1 MIRTLRRRFL
11 LIALASL
18 TGTLAVLCLV
28 INLGYHAITTQ
39 RADQVLQMLH
49 QNAGQFPEPE
59 TQADPGAFPGFQ
71 VTLETPFETR
81 YVVVRL
87 TGQREVAEVDMEHIA
102 ALDREKVIQQVE
114 QILDGGKSSG
124 YSGYYRYQVFDDG
137 EEGQTIV
144 VLDCFLQLQ
153 AANNVLRL
161 TLLASLACIA
171 IVFLLLVFLSRRVVR
186 PFAENLEKQRR
197 FVTDASHE
205 LKTPLAI
212 ISANTGLLEASL
224 GENRWLASTQVQ
236 VSRLDRLI
244 GHLVELARTEEALT
258 EEELQPVDLSGV
270 VAGQM
275 EDYRLLAQ
283 ASGKELESDVA
294 PGVTVR
300 GAADNLKRLCTLLLD
315 NAVKY
320 CDSGG
325 TIRLTLAQR
334 GRWAVLSIANPC
346 AGLDPAQLPRLFDRF
361 YRADAS
367 RSRDTGGYGIGLS
380 TARAIV
386 ARHHGRLTARL
397 SGGTVTFTAVL
408 PLFSRPPERFLH
420 R

>member
-28 INLGYHAITTQ
+28 INLGYHAITTR

-244 GHLVELARTEEALT
+244 GHLVELARTEETLA
-258 EEELQPVDLSGV
+258 EEEIQPVDLSGV

-283 ASGKELESDVA
+283 TSGKELESDVA

-334 GRWAVLSIANPC
+334 GRWAVLSISNPC

-386 ARHHGRLTARL
+386 GRHRGRLTAKSEDGL
-397 SGGTVTFTAVL
+397 VVFTARL
-408 PLFSRPPERFLH
+408 PLT
-420 R
+420 

>member
-28 INLGYHAITTQ
+28 INLGYHAITTR

-114 QILDGGKSSG
+114 QILDGGKNSG

-244 GHLVELARTEEALT
+244 GHLVELARTEETLA
-258 EEELQPVDLSGV
+258 EEEIQPVDLSGV
-270 VAGQM
+270 VAGQI

-283 ASGKELESDVA
+283 TSGKELESDVA

-334 GRWAVLSIANPC
+334 GRWAVLSISNPC

-386 ARHHGRLTARL
+386 QRHRGRLTAKSEDGL
-397 SGGTVTFTAVL
+397 VVFTARL
-408 PLFSRPPERFLH
+408 PLT
-420 R
+420 

>member
-28 INLGYHAITTQ
+28 INLGYHAITTR

-114 QILDGGKSSG
+114 QILDGGKNSG

-244 GHLVELARTEEALT
+244 GHLVELARTEETLT
-258 EEELQPVDLSGV
+258 EEEIQPVDLSGV
-270 VAGQM
+270 VTGQM

-283 ASGKELESDVA
+283 TSGKELESDVA

-334 GRWAVLSIANPC
+334 GRWAVLSISNPC

-386 ARHHGRLTARL
+386 QRHRGRLTAKSEDGL
-397 SGGTVTFTAVL
+397 VVFTARL
-408 PLFSRPPERFLH
+408 PLT
-420 R
+420 

>member
-28 INLGYHAITTQ
+28 INLGYHAITTR

-114 QILDGGKSSG
+114 QILDGGKNSG

-244 GHLVELARTEEALT
+244 GHLVELARTEETLA
-258 EEELQPVDLSGV
+258 EEEIQPVDLSGV

-283 ASGKELESDVA
+283 TSGKELESDVA

-334 GRWAVLSIANPC
+334 GRWAVLSISNPC

-386 ARHHGRLTARL
+386 GRHRGRLTAKSEDGL
-397 SGGTVTFTAVL
+397 VVFTARL
-408 PLFSRPPERFLH
+408 PLT
-420 R
+420 

>member
-28 INLGYHAITTQ
+28 INLGYHAITTR

-236 VSRLDRLI
+236 VNRLDRLI

-258 EEELQPVDLSGV
+258 EEELQPVDLSGA

-283 ASGKELESDVA
+283 TSGKELESDVA

-386 ARHHGRLTARL
+386 QRHRGRLTAKSEDGL
-397 SGGTVTFTAVL
+397 VVFTARL
-408 PLFSRPPERFLH
+408 PLT
-420 R
+420 

>member
-28 INLGYHAITTQ
+28 INLGYHAITTR

-270 VAGQM
+270 VAGQI

-283 ASGKELESDVA
+283 TSGKELESDVA

-346 AGLDPAQLPRLFDRF
+346 AGLDPVQLPRLFDRF

-386 ARHHGRLTARL
+386 QRHRGRLTAKSEDGL
-397 SGGTVTFTAVL
+397 VVFTARL
-408 PLFSRPPERFLH
+408 PLT
-420 R
+420 

>member
-28 INLGYHAITTQ
+28 INLGYHAITTR

-114 QILDGGKSSG
+114 QILDGGKRSG

-386 ARHHGRLTARL
+386 GRHRGRLTAKSEDGL
-397 SGGTVTFTAVL
+397 VVFTARL
-408 PLFSRPPERFLH
+408 PLT
-420 R
+420 

>member
-28 INLGYHAITTQ
+28 INLGYHAITTR

-59 TQADPGAFPGFQ
+59 TQDDPGAFPGFQ

-283 ASGKELESDVA
+283 ASGKGLESDVA

-367 RSRDTGGYGIGLS
+367 RSRDIGGYGIGLS

-386 ARHHGRLTARL
+386 QRHRGRLTAKSEDGL
-397 SGGTVTFTAVL
+397 VVFTARL
-408 PLFSRPPERFLH
+408 PLT
-420 R
+420 

>member
-28 INLGYHAITTQ
+28 INLGYHAITTR

-114 QILDGGKSSG
+114 QILDGGKNSG

-244 GHLVELARTEEALT
+244 GHLVELARTEETLA
-258 EEELQPVDLSGV
+258 EEEIQPVDLSGV

-283 ASGKELESDVA
+283 TSGKELESDVA

-334 GRWAVLSIANPC
+334 GRWAVLSISNPC

-386 ARHHGRLTARL
+386 QRHRGRLTAKSEDGL
-397 SGGTVTFTAVL
+397 VVFTARL
-408 PLFSRPPERFLH
+408 PLT
-420 R
+420 

>member
-28 INLGYHAITTQ
+28 INLGYHAITTR

-114 QILDGGKSSG
+114 QILDGGKNSG

-244 GHLVELARTEEALT
+244 GHLVELARTEETLT
-258 EEELQPVDLSGV
+258 EEEIQPVDLSGV

-283 ASGKELESDVA
+283 TSGKELESDVA

-334 GRWAVLSIANPC
+334 GRWAVLSISNPC

-386 ARHHGRLTARL
+386 QRHRGRLTAKSEDGL
-397 SGGTVTFTAVL
+397 VVFTARL
-408 PLFSRPPERFLH
+408 PLT
-420 R
+420 

>member
-28 INLGYHAITTQ
+28 INLGYHAITTR

-59 TQADPGAFPGFQ
+59 AQADPGAFPGFQ

-114 QILDGGKSSG
+114 QILDGGKNSG

-244 GHLVELARTEEALT
+244 GHLVELARTEETLT
-258 EEELQPVDLSGV
+258 EEEIQPVDLSGV

-283 ASGKELESDVA
+283 TSGKELESDVA

-334 GRWAVLSIANPC
+334 GRWAVLSISNPC

-386 ARHHGRLTARL
+386 QRHRGRLTAKSEDGL
-397 SGGTVTFTAVL
+397 VVFTARL
-408 PLFSRPPERFLH
+408 PLT
-420 R
+420 

>member
-28 INLGYHAITTQ
+28 INLGYHAITSR

-102 ALDREKVIQQVE
+102 ALDQEKVIQQVE

-270 VAGQM
+270 VTGQM

-283 ASGKELESDVA
+283 ASGKGLESDVA

-300 GAADNLKRLCTLLLD
+300 GAADNLKRLCTLLLN

-334 GRWAVLSIANPC
+334 GRWAVLSIANHC

-386 ARHHGRLTARL
+386 GRHRGRLTAKSEDGL
-397 SGGTVTFTAVL
+397 VVFTARL
-408 PLFSRPPERFLH
+408 PLT
-420 R
+420 

>member
-28 INLGYHAITTQ
+28 INLGYHAITTR

-102 ALDREKVIQQVE
+102 ALDQEKVIQQVE

-171 IVFLLLVFLSRRVVR
+171 IVFLLLVVLSRRVVR

-270 VAGQM
+270 VTGQM

-283 ASGKELESDVA
+283 ASGKGLESDVA

-300 GAADNLKRLCTLLLD
+300 GAADNLKRLCTLLLN

-386 ARHHGRLTARL
+386 GRHRGRLTAKSEDGL
-397 SGGTVTFTAVL
+397 VVFTARL
-408 PLFSRPPERFLH
+408 PLT
-420 R
+420 

>member
-18 TGTLAVLCLV
+18 TGTLAVLCLA
-28 INLGYHAITTQ
+28 INLSYRHMTTA
-39 RADQVLQMLH
+39 RADQVIEILH

-59 TQADPGAFPGFQ
+59 AQADPSGFPGFQ

-81 YVVVRL
+81 YVIVRL
-87 TGQREVAEVDMEHIA
+87 TGQREVAEVDVEHIA
-102 ALDREKVIQQVE
+102 ALDREMVIQQVE
-114 QILDGGKSSG
+114 TILDSGSTSG
-124 YSGYYRYQVFDDG
+124 YSGYYRYRLYDDG
-137 EEGQTIV
+137 EKGQTIV

-153 AANNVLRL
+153 AASNVLRL
-161 TLLASLACIA
+161 TLVASLACIG
-171 IVFLLLVFLSRRVVR
+171 IVFLLLVFLSRRAVR

-212 ISANTGLLEASL
+212 ISANTGLLEATV
-224 GENRWLASTQVQ
+224 GENRWLESTQVQ
-236 VSRLDRLI
+236 VGRLDRLI
-244 GHLVELARTEEALT
+244 SHLVELARSEEAIT
-258 EEELQPVDLSGV
+258 EEEAQPVDLSRL
-270 VAGQM
+270 VASQL
-275 EDYRLLAQ
+275 EDYQVLAQ
-283 ASGKELESDVA
+283 TAGKTLESQVA

-300 GAADNLKRLCTLLLD
+300 GVADNLRRLCTLLLD

-346 AGLDPAQLPRLFDRF
+346 AGLDPAQIPRLFDRF

-386 ARHHGRLTARL
+386 QRHRGKLTAR
-397 SGGTVTFTAVL
+397 SEEGQVVFTARL
-408 PLFSRPPERFLH
+408 PLT
-420 R
+420 

>member
-28 INLGYHAITTQ
+28 INLGYHAITTR

-270 VAGQM
+270 VAGQI

-283 ASGKELESDVA
+283 ASGKELESDVT
-294 PGVTVR
+294 PGVIVR

-346 AGLDPAQLPRLFDRF
+346 AGLDPVQLPRLFDRF

-386 ARHHGRLTARL
+386 GRHRGRLTAKSEDGL
-397 SGGTVTFTAVL
+397 VVFTARL
-408 PLFSRPPERFLH
+408 PLT
-420 R
+420 

>member
-1 MIRTLRRRFL
+1 
-11 LIALASL
+11 
-18 TGTLAVLCLV
+18 
-28 INLGYHAITTQ
+28 
-39 RADQVLQMLH
+39 
-49 QNAGQFPEPE
+49 
-59 TQADPGAFPGFQ
+59 
-71 VTLETPFETR
+71 
-81 YVVVRL
+81 
-87 TGQREVAEVDMEHIA
+87 MEHIA
-102 ALDREKVIQQVE
+102 ALDREKVIHQVE

-270 VAGQM
+270 VAGQI

-386 ARHHGRLTARL
+386 GRHRGRLTSKSEDGLVVFTARL
-397 SGGTVTFTAVL
+397 
-408 PLFSRPPERFLH
+408 PLT
-420 R
+420 

>member
-258 EEELQPVDLSGV
+258 EEELQPVDLSGAV
-270 VAGQM
+270 TGQM

-283 ASGKELESDVA
+283 TSGKELESDVA

-386 ARHHGRLTARL
+386 GRHRGRLTAKSEDGL
-397 SGGTVTFTAVL
+397 VVFTARL
-408 PLFSRPPERFLH
+408 PLT
-420 R
+420 

>member
-28 INLGYHAITTQ
+28 INLGYHAITTR

-114 QILDGGKSSG
+114 QILDGGKNSG

-153 AANNVLRL
+153 ADNNVLRL

-244 GHLVELARTEEALT
+244 GHLVELARTEETLT

-270 VAGQM
+270 LAGQI

-283 ASGKELESDVA
+283 TSGKELKSDVA

-334 GRWAVLSIANPC
+334 GRWAVLSISNPC

-386 ARHHGRLTARL
+386 GRHRGRLTAKSEDGL
-397 SGGTVTFTAVL
+397 VVFTARL
-408 PLFSRPPERFLH
+408 PLT
-420 R
+420 

>member
-28 INLGYHAITTQ
+28 INLGYHAITTR

-114 QILDGGKSSG
+114 QILDGGKNSG

-244 GHLVELARTEEALT
+244 GHLVELARTEETLT
-258 EEELQPVDLSGV
+258 EEEIQPVDLSGV

-283 ASGKELESDVA
+283 TSGKELESDVA
-294 PGVTVR
+294 PGMTVR

-334 GRWAVLSIANPC
+334 GRWAVLSISNPC

-386 ARHHGRLTARL
+386 QRHRGRLTAKSEDGL
-397 SGGTVTFTAVL
+397 VVFTARL
-408 PLFSRPPERFLH
+408 PLT
-420 R
+420 

>member
-283 ASGKELESDVA
+283 ASGKGLESDVA

-300 GAADNLKRLCTLLLD
+300 GAADNLKRLCTLLLN

-386 ARHHGRLTARL
+386 GRHRGRLTAKSEDGL
-397 SGGTVTFTAVL
+397 VVFTARL
-408 PLFSRPPERFLH
+408 PLT
-420 R
+420 

>member
-28 INLGYHAITTQ
+28 INLGYHAITTR

-114 QILDGGKSSG
+114 QILDGGKNSG

-244 GHLVELARTEEALT
+244 GHLVELARTEEALPD
-258 EEELQPVDLSGV
+258 EELQPVDLSGV
-270 VAGQM
+270 VTGQI

-283 ASGKELESDVA
+283 ASGKELESDVT
-294 PGVTVR
+294 PGVIVR

-386 ARHHGRLTARL
+386 GRHRGRLTAKSEDGL
-397 SGGTVTFTAVL
+397 VVFTARL
-408 PLFSRPPERFLH
+408 PLT
-420 R
+420 

>member
-87 TGQREVAEVDMEHIA
+87 TGQREVADVDMEHIA

-171 IVFLLLVFLSRRVVR
+171 IVFLLLVFLSRRVVL

-270 VAGQM
+270 VAGQI

-386 ARHHGRLTARL
+386 QRHRGRLTAKSEDGL
-397 SGGTVTFTAVL
+397 VVFTARL
-408 PLFSRPPERFLH
+408 PLT
-420 R
+420 

>member
-28 INLGYHAITTQ
+28 INLGYHAITTR

-258 EEELQPVDLSGV
+258 EEELQPVDLSGAV
-270 VAGQM
+270 TGQM

-283 ASGKELESDVA
+283 TSGKELESDVA

-386 ARHHGRLTARL
+386 QRHRGRLTAKSMDGL
-397 SGGTVTFTAVL
+397 VVFTARL
-408 PLFSRPPERFLH
+408 PLT
-420 R
+420 

>member
-28 INLGYHAITTQ
+28 INLGYHAITTR

-59 TQADPGAFPGFQ
+59 AQADPGAFPGFQ

-114 QILDGGKSSG
+114 QILDGGKNSG

-244 GHLVELARTEEALT
+244 GHLVELARTEETLT
-258 EEELQPVDLSGV
+258 EEEIQPVDLSGV

-283 ASGKELESDVA
+283 TSGKELESDVA

-334 GRWAVLSIANPC
+334 WRWAVLSISNPC

-386 ARHHGRLTARL
+386 GRHRGRLTAKSEDGL
-397 SGGTVTFTAVL
+397 VVFTARL
-408 PLFSRPPERFLH
+408 PLT
-420 R
+420 

>member
-102 ALDREKVIQQVE
+102 ALDQEKVIQQVE

-244 GHLVELARTEEALT
+244 GHLVELASTEEALT

-270 VAGQM
+270 VTGQM

-283 ASGKELESDVA
+283 ASGKGLESDVA

-300 GAADNLKRLCTLLLD
+300 GAADNLKRLCTLLLN

-386 ARHHGRLTARL
+386 GRHRGRLTAKSEDGL
-397 SGGTVTFTAVL
+397 VVFTARL
-408 PLFSRPPERFLH
+408 PLT
-420 R
+420 

>member
-28 INLGYHAITTQ
+28 INLGYHAITTR

-114 QILDGGKSSG
+114 QILDGGKNSG

-171 IVFLLLVFLSRRVVR
+171 IVFLPLVFLSRRVVR

-244 GHLVELARTEEALT
+244 GHLVELARTEETLA
-258 EEELQPVDLSGV
+258 EEEIQPVDLSGV

-283 ASGKELESDVA
+283 TSGKELESDVA

-334 GRWAVLSIANPC
+334 GRWAVLSISNPC

-386 ARHHGRLTARL
+386 GRHRGRLTAKSEDGL
-397 SGGTVTFTAVL
+397 VVFTARL
-408 PLFSRPPERFLH
+408 PLT
-420 R
+420 

>member
-258 EEELQPVDLSGV
+258 EEELQPVDLSGAV
-270 VAGQM
+270 TGQM

-283 ASGKELESDVA
+283 TSGKELESDVA

-367 RSRDTGGYGIGLS
+367 RSRDTGGCGIGLS
-380 TARAIV
+380 TARTIV
-386 ARHHGRLTARL
+386 QRHRGRLTAKSVDGL
-397 SGGTVTFTAVL
+397 VVFTARL
-408 PLFSRPPERFLH
+408 PLT
-420 R
+420 

>member
-28 INLGYHAITTQ
+28 INLGYHAITTR

-114 QILDGGKSSG
+114 QILDGGKNSG

-270 VAGQM
+270 VAGQI

-283 ASGKELESDVA
+283 TSGKELESDVA

-346 AGLDPAQLPRLFDRF
+346 AGLDPVQLPRLFDRF

-386 ARHHGRLTARL
+386 GRHRGRLTAKSEDGL
-397 SGGTVTFTAVL
+397 VVFTARL
-408 PLFSRPPERFLH
+408 PLT
-420 R
+420 

>member
-28 INLGYHAITTQ
+28 INLGYHAITTR

-102 ALDREKVIQQVE
+102 ALDQEKVIQQVE

-171 IVFLLLVFLSRRVVR
+171 IVFLLLVVLSRRVVR

-236 VSRLDRLI
+236 VSRLDRII

-270 VAGQM
+270 VTGQM

-283 ASGKELESDVA
+283 ASGKGLESDVA

-300 GAADNLKRLCTLLLD
+300 GAADNLKRLCTLLLN

-386 ARHHGRLTARL
+386 GRHRGRLTAKSEDGL
-397 SGGTVTFTAVL
+397 VVFTARL
-408 PLFSRPPERFLH
+408 PLT
-420 R
+420 

>member
-270 VAGQM
+270 VAGQI

-283 ASGKELESDVA
+283 TSGKELESDVT

-346 AGLDPAQLPRLFDRF
+346 AGLDPVQLPRLFDRF

-386 ARHHGRLTARL
+386 QRHRGRLTAKSEDGL
-397 SGGTVTFTAVL
+397 VVFTARL
-408 PLFSRPPERFLH
+408 PLT
-420 R
+420 

>member
-197 FVTDASHE
+197 FVTDASHK

-270 VAGQM
+270 VAGQI

-283 ASGKELESDVA
+283 TSGKELESDVA

-346 AGLDPAQLPRLFDRF
+346 AGLDPVQLPRLFDRF

-386 ARHHGRLTARL
+386 QRHRGRLTAKSEDGL
-397 SGGTVTFTAVL
+397 VVFTARL
-408 PLFSRPPERFLH
+408 PLT
-420 R
+420 

>member
-28 INLGYHAITTQ
+28 INLGYHAITTR

-59 TQADPGAFPGFQ
+59 AQADPGAFPGFQ

-114 QILDGGKSSG
+114 QILDGGKNSG

-244 GHLVELARTEEALT
+244 GHLVELARTEETLT
-258 EEELQPVDLSGV
+258 EEEIQPVDLSGV
-270 VAGQM
+270 VAGQI

-283 ASGKELESDVA
+283 TSGKELESDVA

-334 GRWAVLSIANPC
+334 GRWAVLSISNPC

-386 ARHHGRLTARL
+386 GRHRGRLTAKSEDGL
-397 SGGTVTFTAVL
+397 VVFTARL
-408 PLFSRPPERFLH
+408 PLT
-420 R
+420 